1 MELKVD
7 IGFDKLLELVSQLSE
22 EEKIKLLDEVGK
34 ALNQPIKDTRKRG
47 GFGILNG
54 KVWMADDFDEPLDD
68 FKEYM

>member
-22 EEKIKLLDEVGK
+22 EEKIKLLNELEK
-34 ALNQPIKDTRKRG
+34 TLSQPGKDTRKRG
-47 GFGILNG
+47 GFGILKG
-54 KVWMADDFDEPLDD
+54 KVWMADDFNEPLED